1 MKVVLDSVVPPE
13 GPGCEPIDCSSRQ
26 GIEPAFG
33 QLGSDPAG
41 IMLAFNTCAQTLLV
55 SNELCHVALPKGR
68 GLGAASFGFASG
80 LRKCVAIWMS
90 WPKIRWKSVA

>member
-1 MKVVLDSVVPPE
+1 MKVVFDRAVPPV
-13 GPGCEPIDCSSRQ
+13 GPGCEPVDSSSRQ

-41 IMLAFNTCAQTLLV
+41 MMFEFSTCAQTLLV
-55 SNELCHVALPKGR
+55 SNELCHVALPKGS

-80 LRKCVAIWMS
+80 LRKCVAI
-90 WPKIRWKSVA
+90 